1 VAYQIC
7 EQDALVAAGRFPL
20 LHGAA
25 LAAEEPNTVNGDRN
39 FRVLFARLRRMVPA
53 SPADQLSSPG
63 PLTCFGT
70 FADHRQR
77 AALVVMPCSRSQR

>member
-7 EQDALVAAGRFPL
+7 ERDALVAARGFPL

-63 PLTCFGT
+63 PLTCSGP
-70 FADHRQR
+70 FADHHQH
-77 AALVVMPCSRSQR
+77 AALAVTPCSRSQR